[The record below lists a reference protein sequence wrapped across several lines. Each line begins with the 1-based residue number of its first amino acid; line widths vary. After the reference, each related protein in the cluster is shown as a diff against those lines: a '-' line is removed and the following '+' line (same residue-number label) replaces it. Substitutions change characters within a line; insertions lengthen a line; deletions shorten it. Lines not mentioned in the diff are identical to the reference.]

1 MLIYIDKIIIVFFG
15 NTSFW
20 NEVLIMRKFYCNEF
34 TTPAQPVPES
44 AGENS
49 DDEQQN
55 RFSEQDGSV
64 TINRN
69 GNYIHCLTI
78 IGQIEGHYLLPS
90 NSKTTKYE
98 HIIPRIVMV
107 EENPDIKGLLL
118 ILNTV
123 GGDIEAGL
131 AIAELIAGMTKPTAS
146 LVLGGGHSIGVPLSV
161 AAKQSYI
168 VQSAAMTIHPI
179 RLNGVVL
186 GVEQTLDYFN
196 KMEQRVSRFVCDN
209 SKIKPERFRELM
221 KKTDEL
227 VLDMGT
233 VLSGEEAVKE
243 GIIDFVG
250 NLSTAISGICE
261 QISLREK

>member
-1 MLIYIDKIIIVFFG
+1 
-15 NTSFW
+15 
-20 NEVLIMRKFYCNEF
+20 
-34 TTPAQPVPES
+34 
-44 AGENS
+44 
-49 DDEQQN
+49 
-55 RFSEQDGSV
+55 
-64 TINRN
+64 
-69 GNYIHCLTI
+69 
-78 IGQIEGHYLLPS
+78 
-90 NSKTTKYE
+90 
-98 HIIPRIVMV
+98 
-107 EENPDIKGLLL
+107 
-118 ILNTV
+118 
-123 GGDIEAGL
+123 
-131 AIAELIAGMTKPTAS
+131 
-146 LVLGGGHSIGVPLSV
+146 
-161 AAKQSYI
+161 
-168 VQSAAMTIHPI
+168 MTIHPI

-261 QISLREK
+261 QISLREN